1 MWLVQ
6 RALKPVACS
15 MTFRA
20 SRSAIVFL
28 STPNSLA
35 DHRRWPFDGWW
46 SCAQPHGGA
55 DHLHL
60 ARPRM
65 LMGCEDAHVLDLRI
79 ADHGEPTLKRFS
91 KPTLASTSGPR
102 GVGGFLGPIVFR
114 AEGGLVANRIA
125 GR

>member
-35 DHRRWPFDGWW
+35 DHRRRPFDGWW

-60 ARPRM
+60 ARPR
-65 LMGCEDAHVLDLRI
+65 LLIGCEDAHVLDLRI
-79 ADHGEPTLKRFS
+79 ADHGEPTLSGSPNQRS
-91 KPTLASTSGPR
+91 RARQALAGGWLPR
-102 GVGGFLGPIVFR
+102 AHCLPR
-114 AEGGLVANRIA
+114 
-125 GR
+125 